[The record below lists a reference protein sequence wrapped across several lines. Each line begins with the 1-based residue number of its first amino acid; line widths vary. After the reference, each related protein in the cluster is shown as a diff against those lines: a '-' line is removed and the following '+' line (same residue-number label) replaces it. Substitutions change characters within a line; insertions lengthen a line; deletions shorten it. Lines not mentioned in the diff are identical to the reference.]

1 MFCYNGSFNYA
12 NEFINTISI
21 VDLNIRVGRRL
32 LCVCVSCMRIIG
44 IALFYD
50 WINFSQITKTMQGY
64 ILFQFKPFF
73 IINYFSPCFCWGFIV
88 LFSYGGV
95 QLTRVLCSLSS
106 SGRFTQPFKQ
116 FIKHEVNRSKK
127 WQGSG

>member
-73 IINYFSPCFCWGFIV
+73 IINYFSPCFVGVLLSFFRTVGFSLLV
-88 LFSYGGV
+88 CCA
-95 QLTRVLCSLSS
+95 LCLPQVDLPSHLSNSLNM
-106 SGRFTQPFKQ
+106 R
-116 FIKHEVNRSKK
+116 
-127 WQGSG
+127 